1 LLQRRYLRPK
11 PLTLVGKNAPCKKG
25 GNGVVD
31 EFGVVRHMFNLEVV
45 DTYEGTHDVHAFIPR
60 RAQMRIAPFAN

>member
-1 LLQRRYLRPK
+1 LL
-11 PLTLVGKNAPCKKG
+11 GNNAPCKKG

-45 DTYEGTHDVHAFIPR
+45 DTYEGTHDVHVFILGL
-60 RAQMRIAPFAN
+60 AQIGIAPFAN